1 MELDATNLPALCDTA
16 IRDLAEVKTIGECLQ
31 IRDVMEAARV
41 YARKHKMAQEAQDA
55 VTKIVVL
62 AERRIGQELIAAQ
75 QRGELA
81 RPDGST
87 HHRPKEGLAE
97 AKPFPATLSEIGI
110 TYRQAHDFRHMA
122 DLDDE
127 DVETVVEVARER
139 GKPAS
144 KADFK
149 RKAQEKRQRNQPAP
163 VIPPRPDHLNHF
175 SLWLRNGAR
184 LVEQFADHREAM
196 SLASR
201 FGVFIDPEHVREIVE
216 FLAALSA
223 GLEADR
229 AA

>member
-1 MELDATNLPALCDTA
+1 MDTFDASQLPALCDTA
-16 IRDLAEVKTIGECLQ
+16 IRDLAEVKTIGECLN
-31 IRDVMEAARV
+31 IRNVMEAARV
-41 YARKHKMAQEAQDA
+41 YVKKLGLAQEAQDA

-81 RPDGST
+81 SHKHGHLYRDDLPADREGDRP
-87 HHRPKEGLAE
+87 P
-97 AKPFPATLSEIGI
+97 TLKEIGLSPKSVHEL
-110 TYRQAHDFRHMA
+110 RRMA
-122 DLDDE
+122 DLD
-127 DVETVVEVARER
+127 ETEIEEVVEAAKTR
-139 GKPAS
+139 GSPVT

-149 RKAQEKRQRNQPAP
+149 RKAQAKRQQPTA
-163 VIPPRPDHLNHF
+163 IPPRPDHLNHF

-196 SLASR
+196 SLANR
-201 FGVFIDPEHVREIVE
+201 FGVHIDPEQVREIVE

>member
-75 QRGELA
+75 QRGRLLGPTEGNTLKRRIA
-81 RPDGST
+81 DGDS
-87 HHRPKEGLAE
+87 L
-97 AKPFPATLSEIGI
+97 PATLGDIGLK
-110 TYRQAHDFRHMA
+110 TFEAQRFKHMA
-122 DLDDE
+122 DLDDADIE
-127 DVETVVEVARER
+127 EVAAEARER
-139 GKPAS
+139 GKPVA

-201 FGVFIDPEHVREIVE
+201 FGVFIDPEQVREIVE

>member
-1 MELDATNLPALCDTA
+1 METFDASQLPALCDTA

-81 RPDGST
+81 SRSDGY
-87 HHRPKEGLAE
+87 RFMERVAE
-97 AKPFPATLSEIGI
+97 DNSLPATLPDVGI
-110 TYRQAHDFRHMA
+110 DRVSAYRFKQMA

-127 DVETVVEVARER
+127 EIEQVAAEARER
-139 GKPAS
+139 GKPVA

-149 RKAQEKRQRNQPAP
+149 RKAAAKRQQPTP
-163 VIPPRPDHLNHF
+163 VVPPRPDHLNHF

-196 SLASR
+196 SLANR
-201 FGVFIDPEHVREIVE
+201 FGVFIDPEQVREIVE